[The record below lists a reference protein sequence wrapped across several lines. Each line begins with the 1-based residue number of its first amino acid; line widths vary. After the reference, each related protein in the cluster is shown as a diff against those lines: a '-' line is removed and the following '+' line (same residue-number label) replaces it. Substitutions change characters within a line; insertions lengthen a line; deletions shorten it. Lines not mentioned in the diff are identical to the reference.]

1 MLKTQ
6 KQELQR
12 FGCQIACTL
21 LAQDHSSLLFNNL
34 LRLLQISKFKEIR
47 KLILRA
53 MPTYIKSEQFEHI
66 KHAFGLRLLDSEP
79 DVRKEAYI
87 SLINK
92 KVKITDFSS
101 AQQRLLIIKE
111 GLSDKDL
118 KVREACFQFI
128 KQSIEENIEIEV
140 TQ

>member
-1 MLKTQ
+1 
-6 KQELQR
+6 
-12 FGCQIACTL
+12 
-21 LAQDHSSLLFNNL
+21 
-34 LRLLQISKFKEIR
+34 
-47 KLILRA
+47 

-79 DVRKEAYI
+79 DVRKEAYV

-92 KVKITDFSS
+92 KVKITDFRS